1 MRKKPPH
8 NVTDR
13 FNLLVIDFP
22 YFKKTLDD
30 SYRSPERLGFF
41 VAHRDSA
48 FKETWTVERQ
58 FYTRRT
64 DSMGVSDSDFDHR
77 PTLKVEGVTA
87 LIQEFQKF
95 ELECLQNG
103 MERNDRDGSS
113 YTYGACLPHAL
124 RLLGLDETAAPKV
137 KLG

>member
-1 MRKKPPH
+1 MRRKPPH
-8 NVTDR
+8 NVRDR

-22 YFKKTLDD
+22 YFKKKLEEG
-30 SYRSPERLGFF
+30 YGNPERLGFF
-41 VAHRDSA
+41 VARRDNA
-48 FKETWTVERQ
+48 YKDTWRIERQ

-64 DSMGVSDSDFDHR
+64 DSMSQSSSDFDHR
-77 PTLKVEGVTA
+77 PTIKVDGITA

-124 RLLGLDETAAPKV
+124 RLLGLDEKAAPKV